1 MAATRSQSLSF
12 LTRSVTVKPMP
23 LGSDTK
29 KTVIF
34 EAELIA
40 SVAAIILWR
49 DRIVNS
55 SLVAFVDNNSVRD
68 VCISGKVRNA
78 IGHKLITLLLAA
90 EDPAGLNTWI
100 ARVPSPSNPPDILSR
115 EDTKEIF

>member
-1 MAATRSQSLSF
+1 
-12 LTRSVTVKPMP
+12 MP
-23 LGSDTK
+23 LGFDTK

-49 DRIVNS
+49 DGIVNS
-55 SLVAFVDNNSVRD
+55 SLVAFVDKNSVRD
-68 VCISGKVRNA
+68 VCVSGKVRNA
-78 IGHKLITLLLAA
+78 IGHQLITLLLAA
-90 EDPAGLNTWI
+90 EDLAGLNTWI

-115 EDTKEIF
+115 EDTKEIFK